1 MSEEEKYIQ
10 CKNCHQNISESKIF
24 LHEGFCLRNNKLCP
38 ECDKVFLVQEF
49 EEHFKTHNIKKP
61 PEKIPQKISPITE
74 HRRNCH
80 HKENPEPKKQEIK
93 VDDNLGFKQCEYC
106 TNMFENLE
114 SHLKKCEIK
123 KLIEAENAKYY
134 SDLEKRKKED
144 DNLAQKLSKEK
155 YMDISKDEEMAKNL
169 QKEYQKQNID
179 FSKDEEMAKNLQK
192 EYQKQDIDYNKD
204 EEMAKN
210 LQKEY
215 QKQNINFSKDEEMAK
230 NLQKEYQK
238 QNIDFSKDE
247 ELARKLQNQFG
258 DNINISNDEKLA
270 KELQNQLNKEYNNNQ
285 QSDEEYARM
294 LQQQERANNNYNYN
308 NNNPGPYSYGFNYPY
323 NMTYNN
329 NQFQ

>member
-169 QKEYQKQNID
+169 QKK
-179 FSKDEEMAKNLQK
+179 
-192 EYQKQDIDYNKD
+192 YQKQDIDYSKD

-215 QKQNINFSKDEEMAK
+215 QKQNIDFSKDEEMAK

>member
-123 KLIEAENAKYY
+123 KLIETENAKYY

-155 YMDISKDEEMAKNL
+155 YMDI
-169 QKEYQKQNID
+169 
-179 FSKDEEMAKNLQK
+179 SKDEEMAKNLQK

-329 NQFQ
+329 NQYQ

>member
-169 QKEYQKQNID
+169 QKEYQKQ
-179 FSKDEEMAKNLQK
+179 
-192 EYQKQDIDYNKD
+192 DIDYNKD

-215 QKQNINFSKDEEMAK
+215 QKQNIDFSKDEEMAK

>member
-215 QKQNINFSKDEEMAK
+215 QKQNI
-230 NLQKEYQK
+230 
-238 QNIDFSKDE
+238 DFSKDE

-258 DNINISNDEKLA
+258 NNINISNDEKLA

>member
-192 EYQKQDIDYNKD
+192 EYQKQ
-204 EEMAKN
+204 
-210 LQKEY
+210 
-215 QKQNINFSKDEEMAK
+215 
-230 NLQKEYQK
+230 
-238 QNIDFSKDE
+238 NIDFSKDE

-294 LQQQERANNNYNYN
+294 LQQQERANNNFNYNYN

>member
-49 EEHFKTHNIKKP
+49 DEHFKTHNIKKP

-169 QKEYQKQNID
+169 QKEYQKQ
-179 FSKDEEMAKNLQK
+179 
-192 EYQKQDIDYNKD
+192 DIDYN
-204 EEMAKN
+204 
-210 LQKEY
+210 
-215 QKQNINFSKDEEMAK
+215 KDEEMAK

-258 DNINISNDEKLA
+258 NNINISNDEKLA

-294 LQQQERANNNYNYN
+294 LQQQERANNNFNYN

>member
-169 QKEYQKQNID
+169 QKEYQKQ
-179 FSKDEEMAKNLQK
+179 
-192 EYQKQDIDYNKD
+192 DIDY
-204 EEMAKN
+204 
-210 LQKEY
+210 
-215 QKQNINFSKDEEMAK
+215 SKDEEMAK

-258 DNINISNDEKLA
+258 NNINISNDEKLA

-294 LQQQERANNNYNYN
+294 LQQQERANNNFNYNYN

>member
-179 FSKDEEMAKNLQK
+179 FN
-192 EYQKQDIDYNKD
+192 
-204 EEMAKN
+204 
-210 LQKEY
+210 
-215 QKQNINFSKDEEMAK
+215 KDEEMAK

-247 ELARKLQNQFG
+247 ELARKLQNQF
-258 DNINISNDEKLA
+258 DNNINISNDEKLA

-285 QSDEEYARM
+285 KSDEEYARM

>member
-10 CKNCHQNISESKIF
+10 CKNCRQNISESKIF

-179 FSKDEEMAKNLQK
+179 
-192 EYQKQDIDYNKD
+192 YNKD

-215 QKQNINFSKDEEMAK
+215 QKQNIDFSKDEEMAK

-258 DNINISNDEKLA
+258 NNINISNDEKLA

>member
-169 QKEYQKQNID
+169 QKEYQKQ
-179 FSKDEEMAKNLQK
+179 
-192 EYQKQDIDYNKD
+192 DIDYN
-204 EEMAKN
+204 
-210 LQKEY
+210 
-215 QKQNINFSKDEEMAK
+215 KDEEMAK

-294 LQQQERANNNYNYN
+294 LQQQERANNNFNYN

>member
-74 HRRNCH
+74 HRKNCH

-192 EYQKQDIDYNKD
+192 EYQKQ
-204 EEMAKN
+204 
-210 LQKEY
+210 
-215 QKQNINFSKDEEMAK
+215 
-230 NLQKEYQK
+230 
-238 QNIDFSKDE
+238 NIDFSKDE

-258 DNINISNDEKLA
+258 NNINISNDEKLA

-294 LQQQERANNNYNYN
+294 LQQQERANNNFNYNYN

>member
-123 KLIEAENAKYY
+123 KLIEAEY

-169 QKEYQKQNID
+169 QKEYQKQ
-179 FSKDEEMAKNLQK
+179 
-192 EYQKQDIDYNKD
+192 DIDYNKD

-215 QKQNINFSKDEEMAK
+215 QKQNIDFSKDEEMAK

>member
-49 EEHFKTHNIKKP
+49 DEHFKTHNIKKP

-179 FSKDEEMAKNLQK
+179 YS
-192 EYQKQDIDYNKD
+192 KD

-215 QKQNINFSKDEEMAK
+215 QKQNIDLSKDEEMAK

-258 DNINISNDEKLA
+258 NNINISNDEKLA

-308 NNNPGPYSYGFNYPY
+308 YNNNNPGPYSYGFNYPY

>member
-179 FSKDEEMAKNLQK
+179 FSKDILIIVKMKKWQKIYKKNIKNKILILVKMKKWQK
-192 EYQKQDIDYNKD
+192 IYKKNIKNKILILVK
-204 EEMAKN
+204 MKN
-210 LQKEY
+210 
-215 QKQNINFSKDEEMAK
+215 
-230 NLQKEYQK
+230 
-238 QNIDFSKDE
+238 
-247 ELARKLQNQFG
+247 
-258 DNINISNDEKLA
+258 
-270 KELQNQLNKEYNNNQ
+270 
-285 QSDEEYARM
+285 
-294 LQQQERANNNYNYN
+294 
-308 NNNPGPYSYGFNYPY
+308 
-323 NMTYNN
+323 
-329 NQFQ
+329 

>member
-169 QKEYQKQNID
+169 QKEYQKQDID
-179 FSKDEEMAKNLQK
+179 YSKDEEMAKNLQK
-192 EYQKQDIDYNKD
+192 EYQKH
-204 EEMAKN
+204 
-210 LQKEY
+210 
-215 QKQNINFSKDEEMAK
+215 
-230 NLQKEYQK
+230 
-238 QNIDFSKDE
+238 
-247 ELARKLQNQFG
+247 
-258 DNINISNDEKLA
+258 NINISNDEKLA

>member
-169 QKEYQKQNID
+169 QKEYQKQ
-179 FSKDEEMAKNLQK
+179 
-192 EYQKQDIDYNKD
+192 DIDY
-204 EEMAKN
+204 
-210 LQKEY
+210 
-215 QKQNINFSKDEEMAK
+215 SKDEEMAK

>member
-74 HRRNCH
+74 HRKNCH

-192 EYQKQDIDYNKD
+192 EYQKQNID
-204 EEMAKN
+204 
-210 LQKEY
+210 
-215 QKQNINFSKDEEMAK
+215 FSKDEEMAK

>member
-192 EYQKQDIDYNKD
+192 EYQKQ
-204 EEMAKN
+204 
-210 LQKEY
+210 
-215 QKQNINFSKDEEMAK
+215 
-230 NLQKEYQK
+230 
-238 QNIDFSKDE
+238 NIDFSKDE

-258 DNINISNDEKLA
+258 NNINISNDEKLA

>member
-106 TNMFENLE
+106 TNMFDNLE

-179 FSKDEEMAKNLQK
+179 
-192 EYQKQDIDYNKD
+192 
-204 EEMAKN
+204 
-210 LQKEY
+210 
-215 QKQNINFSKDEEMAK
+215 FSKDEEMAK

>member
-169 QKEYQKQNID
+169 QKEYQKQ
-179 FSKDEEMAKNLQK
+179 
-192 EYQKQDIDYNKD
+192 DIDYN
-204 EEMAKN
+204 
-210 LQKEY
+210 
-215 QKQNINFSKDEEMAK
+215 KDEEMAK

-247 ELARKLQNQFG
+247 ELARKLQNQYS

>member
-192 EYQKQDIDYNKD
+192 EYQKQ
-204 EEMAKN
+204 
-210 LQKEY
+210 
-215 QKQNINFSKDEEMAK
+215 
-230 NLQKEYQK
+230 
-238 QNIDFSKDE
+238 NIDFSKDE

-270 KELQNQLNKEYNNNQ
+270 KELQNQLYKEYNNNQ

>member
-169 QKEYQKQNID
+169 QKEYQKQ
-179 FSKDEEMAKNLQK
+179 
-192 EYQKQDIDYNKD
+192 DIDYN
-204 EEMAKN
+204 
-210 LQKEY
+210 
-215 QKQNINFSKDEEMAK
+215 KDEEMAK

-258 DNINISNDEKLA
+258 NNINISNDEKLA

-294 LQQQERANNNYNYN
+294 LQQQERANNNFNYN

>member
-192 EYQKQDIDYNKD
+192 EYQKQNID
-204 EEMAKN
+204 
-210 LQKEY
+210 
-215 QKQNINFSKDEEMAK
+215 FSKDEEMAK

>member
-134 SDLEKRKKED
+134 SDLED

-155 YMDISKDEEMAKNL
+155 YMDI
-169 QKEYQKQNID
+169 
-179 FSKDEEMAKNLQK
+179 SKDEEMAKNLQK

-215 QKQNINFSKDEEMAK
+215 QKQNIDFSKDEEMAK

-238 QNIDFSKDE
+238 QNMK
-247 ELARKLQNQFG
+247 N
-258 DNINISNDEKLA
+258 
-270 KELQNQLNKEYNNNQ
+270 
-285 QSDEEYARM
+285 
-294 LQQQERANNNYNYN
+294 
-308 NNNPGPYSYGFNYPY
+308 
-323 NMTYNN
+323 
-329 NQFQ
+329 

>member
-192 EYQKQDIDYNKD
+192 EYQKQ
-204 EEMAKN
+204 
-210 LQKEY
+210 
-215 QKQNINFSKDEEMAK
+215 
-230 NLQKEYQK
+230 
-238 QNIDFSKDE
+238 NIDFSKDE

>member
-74 HRRNCH
+74 HRKNCH

-192 EYQKQDIDYNKD
+192 EYQKQ
-204 EEMAKN
+204 
-210 LQKEY
+210 
-215 QKQNINFSKDEEMAK
+215 
-230 NLQKEYQK
+230 
-238 QNIDFSKDE
+238 NIDFSKDE

-258 DNINISNDEKLA
+258 NNINISNDEKLA

-294 LQQQERANNNYNYN
+294 LQQQERANNNFNYN
-308 NNNPGPYSYGFNYPY
+308 NNNPGPYSYGFNCPY

>member
-192 EYQKQDIDYNKD
+192 EYQKQ
-204 EEMAKN
+204 
-210 LQKEY
+210 
-215 QKQNINFSKDEEMAK
+215 
-230 NLQKEYQK
+230 
-238 QNIDFSKDE
+238 NIDFSKDE

-294 LQQQERANNNYNYN
+294 LQQQERANNNFNYN

>member
-74 HRRNCH
+74 HRKNCH
-80 HKENPEPKKQEIK
+80 YKENPEPKKQEIK

-155 YMDISKDEEMAKNL
+155 YMDISKDEEMAKDLQKEYQKQNIDYNKDEEMAKDL

-192 EYQKQDIDYNKD
+192 EYQKQ
-204 EEMAKN
+204 
-210 LQKEY
+210 
-215 QKQNINFSKDEEMAK
+215 
-230 NLQKEYQK
+230 
-238 QNIDFSKDE
+238 NIDFNKDE

>member
-192 EYQKQDIDYNKD
+192 EYQKQ
-204 EEMAKN
+204 
-210 LQKEY
+210 
-215 QKQNINFSKDEEMAK
+215 
-230 NLQKEYQK
+230 
-238 QNIDFSKDE
+238 NIDFSKDE

-294 LQQQERANNNYNYN
+294 LQQQERVNNNFNYNYN

>member
-169 QKEYQKQNID
+169 QKEYQKQ
-179 FSKDEEMAKNLQK
+179 
-192 EYQKQDIDYNKD
+192 DIDYN
-204 EEMAKN
+204 
-210 LQKEY
+210 
-215 QKQNINFSKDEEMAK
+215 KDEEMAK

>member
-192 EYQKQDIDYNKD
+192 EYQKQNID
-204 EEMAKN
+204 
-210 LQKEY
+210 
-215 QKQNINFSKDEEMAK
+215 FSKDEEMAK

-294 LQQQERANNNYNYN
+294 LQQQERANNNFNYN

>member
-179 FSKDEEMAKNLQK
+179 YS
-192 EYQKQDIDYNKD
+192 KD

-215 QKQNINFSKDEEMAK
+215 QKQNIDFSKDEEMAK

-258 DNINISNDEKLA
+258 NNINISNDEKLA

>member
-74 HRRNCH
+74 HRKNCH

-179 FSKDEEMAKNLQK
+179 
-192 EYQKQDIDYNKD
+192 YNKD
-204 EEMAKN
+204 EEMAKD

-215 QKQNINFSKDEEMAK
+215 QKQNIDFSKDEEMAK

-294 LQQQERANNNYNYN
+294 LQQQERANNNFNYN

>member
-192 EYQKQDIDYNKD
+192 EYQKQ
-204 EEMAKN
+204 
-210 LQKEY
+210 
-215 QKQNINFSKDEEMAK
+215 
-230 NLQKEYQK
+230 
-238 QNIDFSKDE
+238 NIDFSKDE

-294 LQQQERANNNYNYN
+294 LQQQERSNNNFNYNYN

>member
-169 QKEYQKQNID
+169 QKEYQKQ
-179 FSKDEEMAKNLQK
+179 
-192 EYQKQDIDYNKD
+192 DINYSKD

-215 QKQNINFSKDEEMAK
+215 QKQNIDFSKDEEMAK

>member
-169 QKEYQKQNID
+169 QKEYQKQ
-179 FSKDEEMAKNLQK
+179 
-192 EYQKQDIDYNKD
+192 DID
-204 EEMAKN
+204 
-210 LQKEY
+210 
-215 QKQNINFSKDEEMAK
+215 FSKDEEMAK

-238 QNIDFSKDE
+238 QNIDFTKDE